1 MPAESSPLKLNITDN
16 VKAAM
21 RAKEKE
27 RLATLRQITAAIK
40 QVEVDNRQDLDD
52 EGIITILTKMC
63 KQRRDSLSQFQ
74 AAGRDD
80 LAAIEIAE
88 LAIIEE
94 FMPAAMTEQEI
105 ADAIQAAIA
114 ESGASSARDMGAVMN
129 ILRPQL
135 QGRADMGAVSGLVK
149 AALSAESR

>member
-1 MPAESSPLKLNITDN
+1 MPAESSPLKLKITDN
-16 VKAAM
+16 VKDAM
-21 RAKEKE
+21 RAKERE

-40 QVEVDNRQDLDD
+40 QFEVDNRKDLDD

-80 LAAIEIAE
+80 LATIEIAE

-94 FMPAAMTEQEI
+94 FMPTAMTEQEI
-105 ADAIQAAIA
+105 ADAIQAAIT
-114 ESGASSARDMGAVMN
+114 ESGAASARDMGAVMN

-149 AALSAESR
+149 AALSA

>member
-1 MPAESSPLKLNITDN
+1 MPAESSPLKLKITDN
-16 VKAAM
+16 VKDAM

-40 QVEVDNRQDLDD
+40 QFEVDNRKDLDD

-94 FMPAAMTEQEI
+94 FMPTAMTEQEI

-114 ESGASSARDMGAVMN
+114 ESGAASARDMGAVMN

-149 AALSAESR
+149 AALSV

>member
-1 MPAESSPLKLNITDN
+1 MPAESSPLKLKITDS
-16 VKAAM
+16 VKDAM
-21 RAKEKE
+21 RAKQKE

-40 QVEVDNRQDLDD
+40 QFEVDNRQDLDD
-52 EGIITILTKMC
+52 EGIITIMTKMC
-63 KQRRDSLSQFQ
+63 KQRRDSLSQFE
-74 AAGRDD
+74 AAGRND

-94 FMPAAMTEQEI
+94 FMPTAMTDEEI
-105 ADAIQAAIA
+105 ASAIQSAIA
-114 ESGASSARDMGAVMN
+114 ESGATSPKDMGAVMN

-149 AALSAESR
+149 AALSA

>member
-1 MPAESSPLKLNITDN
+1 MPAESSPLKIVIQDN

-40 QVEVDNRQDLDD
+40 QVEVDNRTDLDD
-52 EGIITILTKMC
+52 DGIITILTKMC

-74 AAGRDD
+74 EAGRDD
-80 LAAIEIAE
+80 LAAIEVAE

-94 FMPAAMTEQEI
+94 FMPAAMTDDEI
-105 ADAIQAAIA
+105 QTAIA
-114 ESGASSARDMGAVMN
+114 QTIAEVGASSPKEMGAVMN
-129 ILRPQL
+129 VLRPKV

-149 AALSAESR
+149 AALTA

>member
-1 MPAESSPLKLNITDN
+1 MPAESSPLKLRITEN
-16 VKAAM
+16 VITTM

-40 QVEVDNRQDLDD
+40 QYEIDNRKDLDD

-74 AAGRDD
+74 AAGRED
-80 LAAIEIAE
+80 LAVIEIAE

-94 FMPAAMTEQEI
+94 FMPIAMTEQEI
-105 ADAIQAAIA
+105 ADAIQAAIT

-135 QGRADMGAVSGLVK
+135 QGRADMGAVSGQVK
-149 AALSAESR
+149 AALSA

>member
-1 MPAESSPLKLNITDN
+1 MPAESSPLKVTLLDN

-40 QVEVDNRQDLDD
+40 QIEIDTRQDLDD
-52 EGIITILTKMC
+52 DSIITILTKMC
-63 KQRRDSLSQFQ
+63 KQRRDSLSQFE

-88 LAIIEE
+88 LAIIDE
-94 FMPAAMTEQEI
+94 FMPAAMSDDEI
-105 ADAIQAAIA
+105 ASEIQAVIA
-114 ESGASSARDMGAVMN
+114 EVGASSPRDMGSVMN
-129 ILRPQL
+129 MLRPKL

-149 AALSAESR
+149 AALTA